1 MKNVLSILFCLFLF
15 YLPAKAEEGNK
26 EEKESLTIEIIV
38 IDAETEEP
46 LPAAKIKIGQKEVE
60 AYTDFDGFAQLKP
73 LESGVYDIEISS
85 ISYQKHHLKDF
96 KLDNTTNK
104 LLVKLQP

>member
-1 MKNVLSILFCLFLF
+1 MKNILFFLLCSF
-15 YLPAKAEEGNK
+15 LSFLPAKAEEGNK
-26 EEKESLTIEIIV
+26 EEKEFLSFEIIV
-38 IDAETEEP
+38 IDSETDEP
-46 LPAAKIKIGQKEVE
+46 LPAAKIKIEQKEVE